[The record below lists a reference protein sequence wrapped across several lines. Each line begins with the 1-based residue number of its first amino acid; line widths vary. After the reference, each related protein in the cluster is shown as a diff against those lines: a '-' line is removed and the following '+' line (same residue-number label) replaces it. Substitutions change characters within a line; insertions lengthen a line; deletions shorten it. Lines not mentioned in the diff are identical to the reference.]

1 MDNRLVWIDLE
12 MTGLDP
18 SIDTILEIATIITDN
33 DLNII
38 AQGPSLIIH
47 HTKAQLDAMNDFC
60 KTLHGNSGLTQSAL
74 ESSISLAQAEK
85 QTYDFIAQHCAPQTS
100 PLCGNSIWS
109 DRIYL
114 QKYMPKL
121 LQFLHYRLID
131 VSSIKELVERWEG
144 EKKLFKKANTHRALD
159 DIKESIN
166 ELKFYREHYF
176 CSKHS

>member
-18 SIDTILEIATIITDN
+18 SVDTILEIATIITDN

-38 AQGPSLIIH
+38 AQSPSMIIH
-47 HTKAQLDAMNDFC
+47 HTQAQLDAMNDFC
-60 KTLHGNSGLTQSAL
+60 KKLHGYSGLSTSAL
-74 ESSISLAQAEK
+74 QSSISLELAEK
-85 QTYDFIAQHCAPQTS
+85 QTHDFIAQHCAPQTS

-109 DRIYL
+109 DRIFL
-114 QKYMPKL
+114 QKYMPQV

-144 EKKLFKKANTHRALD
+144 EKKIFKKANTHRALD

-166 ELKFYREHYF
+166 ELKFYRQHYF
-176 CSKHS
+176 CSKKS

>member
-1 MDNRLVWIDLE
+1 MNNRLVWIDLE
-12 MTGLDP
+12 MTGLDS

-33 DLNII
+33 DLHII

-47 HTKAQLDAMNDFC
+47 HTQQQLDAMNDFC
-60 KTLHGNSGLTQSAL
+60 KTLHGNSGLSKAAL
-74 ESSISLAQAEK
+74 ESSISLEQAQK
-85 QTYDFIAQHCAPQTS
+85 QTYDFITQHCAPQTS

-109 DRIYL
+109 DRVFL
-114 QKYMPKL
+114 QKYMPNI

-176 CSKHS
+176 CSKKS